1 MMIHVTFYPFCSVQT
16 GCLLLLLLCCNFSI
30 SSYHF
35 FSLERYYCFID
46 FRSLHQL
53 RPAAGEGQALQ
64 PNLDDA
70 AEKH

>member
-1 MMIHVTFYPFCSVQT
+1 MRLFTPSVQFRLDV
-16 GCLLLLLLCCNFSI
+16 LLLLLLCCNFSI

-46 FRSLHQL
+46 FHTLHQL

-64 PNLDDA
+64 PNLDDT